1 MKLYIDT
8 HHYNP
13 NKININLLKNK
24 FKYDKDTLMEFYT
37 DNGIYMINN
46 NEIYKLTPI
55 DVPTETIKICGIN
68 FIVDKSY
75 YTKKVHY
82 QLSPDHVIIQKD
94 QYVFHNSNVK
104 LVVEGDITIN
114 AAEFVPTNFYFDT
127 HTNNQ
132 MKDAMILN
140 EFNEFLSTF
149 R

>member
-1 MKLYIDT
+1 
-8 HHYNP
+8 
-13 NKININLLKNK
+13 
-24 FKYDKDTLMEFYT
+24 
-37 DNGIYMINN
+37 
-46 NEIYKLTPI
+46 LTPI

-114 AAEFVPTNFYFDT
+114 DAEFVPTNFYFDT